1 MEYDEYVRRQTA
13 EAERIKGEPPT
24 WLVALAATC
33 TFLSTV
39 IIVGVLTHRWLVLSL
54 PNIGVN

>member
-1 MEYDEYVRRQTA
+1 MNYETWTKRQFDELERMEARPDRWFVN
-13 EAERIKGEPPT
+13 
-24 WLVALAATC
+24 LAIAC